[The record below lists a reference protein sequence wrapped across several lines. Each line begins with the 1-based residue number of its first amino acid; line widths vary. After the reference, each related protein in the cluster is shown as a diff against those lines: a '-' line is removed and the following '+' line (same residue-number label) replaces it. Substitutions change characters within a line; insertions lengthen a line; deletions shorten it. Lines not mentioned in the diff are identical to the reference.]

1 MARDEFQ
8 SGSGSAG
15 QRAGT
20 GKLSAPRT
28 SDLSLGGA
36 GSGRG
41 TDDLVISSG
50 IRAESGSV
58 VDESAAKV
66 LGDLYAEIARS
77 KVLLEDLAGPM
88 VALKLALGL
97 IAGNVPEAQLFAG
110 CSPEEKDYVRALALH
125 LVDTTQYRQRVEV
138 AVAQFGAASDQMSGL
153 EKQIQEAAVSAQ
165 TMGTEAFRE
174 LRLEKI
180 RGTMH
185 PLAMLHVTFEGDEML
200 SALVPPPR
208 KAETKPLMAPD
219 GGLPSSPGAQ
229 KSLTGSLTDLFNN
242 PDELGRFARRMVRKA
257 VKALLYPQPPQGK

>member
-1 MARDEFQ
+1 MSRDEFQ
-8 SGSGSAG
+8 RGN
-15 QRAGT
+15 T

-28 SDLSLGGA
+28 SDLSLGSP

-41 TDDLVISSG
+41 TDDLSLSAG
-50 IRAESGSV
+50 IRAESGSS
-58 VDESAAKV
+58 VDENAAKV

-77 KVLLEDLAGPM
+77 KVLLDDLQGPM

-97 IAGNVPEAQLFAG
+97 IAGNVPESQLFAG
-110 CSPEEKDYVRALALH
+110 CSAEEKDYVRALALH
-125 LVDTTQYRQRVEV
+125 LVDVTQFRQRVEV
-138 AVAQFGAASDQMSGL
+138 AVAQYSAASDQMTGL

-165 TMGTEAFRE
+165 TLGTEAFRD

-180 RGTMH
+180 RGMIH

-208 KAETKPLMAPD
+208 KAETKPLVLPD
-219 GGLPSSPGAQ
+219 SDLPESPRKSS
-229 KSLTGSLTDLFNN
+229 SLTGSLTGLFNN
-242 PDELGRFARRMVRKA
+242 PDELGRFARKMVRKA

>member
-8 SGSGSAG
+8 RGN
-15 QRAGT
+15 T

-28 SDLSLGGA
+28 SDLSLGGP

-41 TDDLVISSG
+41 TDDLSLSAG
-50 IRAESGSV
+50 IRAEAGSV
-58 VDESAAKV
+58 VDENAAKV

-77 KVLLEDLAGPM
+77 KVLLEDLQGPM
-88 VALKLALGL
+88 VALKLAIGL
-97 IAGNVPEAQLFAG
+97 IAGNVPETQLFAG
-110 CSPEEKDYVRALALH
+110 CSAEEKDYVRALALH
-125 LVDTTQYRQRVEV
+125 LVDATQFRQRVEV
-138 AVAQFGAASDQMSGL
+138 AVAQYAAATEQMTGL

-180 RGTMH
+180 RGMMH

-208 KAETKPLMAPD
+208 KAETKPLVMPE
-219 GGLPSSPGAQ
+219 GGLPAGPPRS
-229 KSLTGSLTDLFNN
+229 SLTGGLTELLNN